1 MIIITIKCEVDP
13 ERRSINHLS
22 VMECW
27 GWGLWFKGTRPL
39 LYKITPCLCADGD
52 GGAGWIRSYVCYHS
66 KSVCV
71 RVLNW
76 WWHWWWFWDT
86 VVEYLYPYLY
96 QEVHH
101 YWKRADRGIE
111 LFYDLL
117 LYYCIFVSLFV
128 FVFYICITRR
138 GPLLKEGGQR
148 LRTALWAEK
157 AFGNSWSGLRTI
169 VFSVFVFV
177 YNLYLFCSCVF
188 LCIITWGSWTGLVL
202 YL

>member
-1 MIIITIKCEVDP
+1 MRVVVQRDTPVIIQNHSVSVCWWWWWCWMDSFLCMLSFKIRLCPCFELVMALVMILGHSRWIFV
-13 ERRSINHLS
+13 SLS
-22 VMECW
+22 VSSE
-27 GWGLWFKGTRPL
+27 
-39 LYKITPCLCADGD
+39 
-52 GGAGWIRSYVCYHS
+52 
-66 KSVCV
+66 
-71 RVLNW
+71 
-76 WWHWWWFWDT
+76 
-86 VVEYLYPYLY
+86 
-96 QEVHH
+96 EVHH

>member
-1 MIIITIKCEVDP
+1 MRVVVQRDTPVIIQ
-13 ERRSINHLS
+13 NHS
-22 VMECW
+22 V
-27 GWGLWFKGTRPL
+27 
-39 LYKITPCLCADGD
+39 
-52 GGAGWIRSYVCYHS
+52 
-66 KSVCV
+66 SVC
-71 RVLNW
+71 W
-76 WWHWWWFWDT
+76 WWWWCWMDSFLCMLSFKIRLCPWLELAMAL
-86 VVEYLYPYLY
+86 VMILRHNRWIFVSLFVSSE
-96 QEVHH
+96 EVHH
-101 YWKRADRGIE
+101 YWKRADRDIE
-111 LFYDLL
+111 LLYDLL

-128 FVFYICITRR
+128 FVFYICIKRR

>member
-86 VVEYLYPYLY
+86 LN
-96 QEVHH
+96 
-101 YWKRADRGIE
+101 
-111 LFYDLL
+111 
-117 LYYCIFVSLFV
+117 
-128 FVFYICITRR
+128 ICILMCIKWR
-138 GPLLKEGGQR
+138 GPPLLKEGGQR
-148 LRTALWAEK
+148 YRTVLW
-157 AFGNSWSGLRTI
+157 FVI
-169 VFSVFVFV
+169 VL
-177 YNLYLFCSCVF
+177 LYL
-188 LCIITWGSWTGLVL
+188 LCIFIFICVCIL
-202 YL
+202 YLYHEKRSTTERGRTEIKDCFVSWKSFRQQLVWSENNCVLSICICL